1 MDADKALWIA
11 WGRQVRPD
19 SLILS
24 AATML
29 IAVSALREATRLT
42 GPWEQVVGMIATTS
56 AVFLWIGW
64 WAQNLRTGF
73 IGMIMSSWCW
83 ATLAITG
90 MHQQVSVT
98 TWGISW
104 CWAGLGVLL
113 WARDRR
119 ENQ

>member
-1 MDADKALWIA
+1 MDADKALWLV
-11 WGRQVRPD
+11 WDRQVRPG
-19 SLILS
+19 SLVLS

-29 IAVSALREATRLT
+29 IAVSALLGATRLT
-42 GPWEQVVGMIATTS
+42 GSWENVVGVIATVA

-64 WAQNLRTGF
+64 WAQNLR
-73 IGMIMSSWCW
+73 IGLAGMLMSSWCW

-90 MHQQVSVT
+90 IQQQVSVT